1 VNNFQRNLIKYGVY
15 FEELRRKVLLLT
27 KIFVVV
33 FALGFLLTSPALKF
47 ILKYINIEDV
57 ILVTTSPF
65 QLIELAMSVG
75 FFFACI
81 VVIPIFIYYLYSFLK
96 PALLSKEK
104 NIFLLSLPLAL
115 FLFVFGFIYGA
126 GMLYY
131 GIKFI
136 AKTNVSLG
144 IANYWDIT
152 SFISQIV
159 LTSSMLGV
167 IFLFPLILT
176 FLMKINILTVEFL
189 RSKRKHAIVG
199 IFILVSLLP
208 PTDGLSLVLM
218 AVPLMLIFE
227 LTVLFNKKNSR
238 NLIILK

>member
-1 VNNFQRNLIKYGVY
+1 MNNFQRNLVKYGVY
-15 FEELRRKVLLLT
+15 FEDLRRKVLLLT
-27 KIFVVV
+27 KIFIVV
-33 FALGFLLTSPALKF
+33 FGLGFLLTSPALKF
-47 ILKYINIEDV
+47 ILKYINIENV
-57 ILVTTSPF
+57 RLVTTSPF
-65 QLIELAMSVG
+65 QLINLAMSVG

-96 PALLSKEK
+96 PALMPKER
-104 NIFLLSLPLAL
+104 NVFLFSLPLAL
-115 FLFVFGFIYGA
+115 LLFIIGFSYGV

-131 GIKFI
+131 GIKLI

-144 IANYWDIT
+144 VENYWDI
-152 SFISQIV
+152 SAFISQIV
-159 LTSSMLGV
+159 VTSSMLGV

-176 FLMKINILTVEFL
+176 FLIKVNIFTVSFL

-218 AVPLMLIFE
+218 AAPLMLIFE
-227 LTVLFNKKNSR
+227 LTVLFNRNSR